1 MIFKRWKGQK
11 ITAKHPKFKEARWWM
26 YKRIQGRVIYRSL
39 PEAHT
44 KEQAETAARRILD
57 GIFNK
62 KHGISADVP
71 LVDFANGAYTRY
83 CEQKNV
89 NIGAKKLYIRIIC
102 ERFKKHSLDD
112 VTAQDCRDFQSRLT
126 KKHSNSSVNRIMST
140 LSKMFTLACQ
150 EGILDR
156 NPMQYVT
163 KLEEPPPRNR
173 LLTAK
178 ERERLWTELEK
189 DTLLLRLVTVAV
201 NLPLR
206 RGQILAITPDAIDFA
221 SGLLYVTA
229 SKGRAPR
236 VVPLNNTAGG
246 TFQAMIREGQLPF
259 PLKDF
264 RKRWNR
270 VTREAGINKKNG
282 KRGENF
288 TFHDLRHEMATELA
302 RRGAHTKTILDLY
315 AHSDMKITQVYI
327 NPQFEDMR
335 KAVNML
341 DEVQTTETVQ

>member
-1 MIFKRWKGQK
+1 MIFKRWKGLK
-11 ITAKHPKFKEARWWM
+11 ITAKHPQFKKARWWM
-26 YKRIQGRVIYRSL
+26 YKRIQGRAIYRPL
-39 PEAHT
+39 PEAQT
-44 KEQAETAARRILD
+44 KEQAEAAARRILD
-57 GIFNK
+57 AIFNK
-62 KHGISADVP
+62 KHGISADTP

-83 CEQKNV
+83 CEQKNI

-102 ERFKKHSLDD
+102 ERFKNQMLAD
-112 VTAQDCRDFQSRLT
+112 VTAQDCRDCQAGLG
-126 KKHSNSSVNRIMST
+126 KKYSKSSVNRIMST

-150 EGILDR
+150 EGLLER

-173 LLTAK
+173 LLTETEK
-178 ERERLWTELEK
+178 ERLWIELEK
-189 DTLLLRLVTVAV
+189 DELLLSLVTLAV
-201 NLPLR
+201 NLPMR
-206 RGQILAITPDAIDFA
+206 RGQLLAITPGAVDLQNGRLFAI
-221 SGLLYVTA
+221 S

-236 VVPLNNTAGG
+236 SIPLNSTALH
-246 TFQAMIREGQLPF
+246 TLRCMIESGHLPF

-264 RKRWNR
+264 RRRWNR
-270 VTREAGINKKNG
+270 VMVSAGINKKGG

-341 DEVQTTETVQ
+341 DSVQSTDTVQ